1 MRSPTTA
8 GDKRKIL
15 QEEHGLEPRTFPTLP
30 SIAKELLLTAERATC
45 RGPLIVAALMF
56 AILGIAPVAS
66 QGQAGGNLPAAT
78 SMSAADE
85 KSWTFAVS
93 GDSRNCGDV
102 VMPAIAAGAERSGA
116 AFYWHLGDFR
126 KIYGVDEDIAH
137 EPERRGGPLTLP
149 EYEALAWD
157 DFISSQ
163 LNAFGGMPVYLDRG
177 NHETARGRTDAQYL
191 SKFGHWLDQ
200 PNLRAQRLLD
210 DPNDSKP
217 HIYYHW
223 IQRGID
229 FITLD
234 NAIDSHFD
242 AEQMAWF
249 EKTLRADSAMGGV
262 HTIVVGMHEALP
274 ESISKSHSMNES
286 ESGTQSG
293 EIVYADLLKA
303 RKEAHKNVY
312 VLASHSHY
320 YMDGIFNTKYWRGH
334 GGVLPGWIVGT
345 AGAVRYTLP
354 SHAASARAART
365 NVYGFLTGTVNPDGQ
380 IEFKFH
386 ELKESDVPGDVVQ
399 RYTPDFVHWCFTEN
413 SEAKRTSFNL
423 Y

>member
-1 MRSPTTA
+1 MVNA
-8 GDKRKIL
+8 GTQTGRR
-15 QEEHGLEPRTFPTLP
+15 HSR
-30 SIAKELLLTAERATC
+30 RV
-45 RGPLIVAALMF
+45 LISTALM
-56 AILGIAPVAS
+56 LGFLSLTPEAS
-66 QGQAGGNLPAAT
+66 QAQEGGNLPAAT
-78 SMSAADE
+78 SISAADA

-126 KIYGVDEDIAH
+126 KIFGADEDIAH

-163 LNAFGGMPVYLDRG
+163 LNAFGGMPVYLARG
-177 NHETARGRTDAQYL
+177 NHDTARGRTDAQYL

-200 PNLRAQRLLD
+200 PKLRAQRLLD
-210 DPNDSKP
+210 DPNDSNP

-223 IQRGID
+223 IQNAVD

-234 NAIDSHFD
+234 NAMDHNFNS
-242 AEQMAWF
+242 EQLAWF
-249 EKTLRADSAMGGV
+249 EARLRADSADSGV
-262 HTIVVGMHEALP
+262 RTIVVGMHEALP
-274 ESISKSHSMNES
+274 ESISRSHSMNES
-286 ESGTQSG
+286 GAGTESG
-293 EIVYADLLKA
+293 ELVYADLLKA
-303 RKEAHKNVY
+303 RDDAHKHVY

-320 YMDGIFNTKYWRGH
+320 FMDGIFNTNYWRRH

-345 AGAVRYTLP
+345 AGAVRYPLP
-354 SHAASARAART
+354 SHAGSARAAKT
-365 NVYGFLTGTVNPDGQ
+365 NVYGFLAGTVNPDGQ
-380 IEFKFH
+380 IQFKFH

-399 RYTPDFVHWCFTEN
+399 RFTPDFVHWCFAEN
-413 SEAKRTSFNL
+413 SEAKRRRFNL